1 MTLELL
7 FFQIDLPKKV
17 REQNGTLYMAIF
29 SIPLEKDP
37 KKSTVD
43 VKTKWPEL
51 MRHPKMTY
59 SLVPLTQ
66 HHIPEAE
73 TFNLLGSNGTF

>member
-1 MTLELL
+1 
-7 FFQIDLPKKV
+7 
-17 REQNGTLYMAIF
+17 MAIF
-29 SIPLEKDP
+29 SIPLD

-43 VKTKWPEL
+43 VKSKWTEL

-66 HHIPEAE
+66 HHVPEAE
-73 TFNLLGSNGTF
+73 TFNLMGSNGITN

>member
-1 MTLELL
+1 
-7 FFQIDLPKKV
+7 
-17 REQNGTLYMAIF
+17 MAIF
-29 SIPLEKDP
+29 SIPLD

-43 VKTKWPEL
+43 VKSKWTEL

-66 HHIPEAE
+66 HHVPEAE
-73 TFNLLGSNGTF
+73 TFNLLGSNGITN